1 MHEHTKRKHTLANAN
16 AHTRKFT
23 LTKTNDTDLLK
34 NSCVTQCTSYILV
47 ESVKHMEQHHIKL
60 VEELHYLKRRGP

>member
-23 LTKTNDTDLLK
+23 LTKTNDTYRFTEK
-34 NSCVTQCTSYILV
+34 
-47 ESVKHMEQHHIKL
+47 
-60 VEELHYLKRRGP
+60 